1 MINSTGTVQLMPST
15 LIAYISPK
23 ISIEGHTSSAETKNV
38 MALSLKILSQDL
50 GESAS
55 AGATVSTKSV
65 EDLVKL
71 DNVKGEDYA
80 ADSYPVLEK
89 LLLIYLQEVNP
100 SATFEIV

>member
-1 MINSTGTVQLMPST
+1 MPST
-15 LIAYISPK
+15 FIAYVSPK
-23 ISIEGHTSSAETKNV
+23 IYIQGHTSSAETKGVTNLV
-38 MALSLKILSQDL
+38 LKMLSQDL
-50 GESAS
+50 GEAVS
-55 AGATVSTKSV
+55 AGIAISTKSV
-65 EDLVKL
+65 EDLVKI